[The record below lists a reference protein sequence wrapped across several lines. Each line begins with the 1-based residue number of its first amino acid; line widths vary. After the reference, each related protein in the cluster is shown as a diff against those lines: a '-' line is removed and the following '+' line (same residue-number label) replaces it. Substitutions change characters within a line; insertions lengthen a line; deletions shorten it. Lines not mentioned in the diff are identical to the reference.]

1 MEGGDVSALI
11 ARSSISFEQ
20 DVVHTRRRARLI
32 AEMLGFDRQ
41 EQTRIGTAVSEIARN
56 AQSYGNGGE
65 AEFSVTDESLGQQ
78 FTITVRDGGPGIPN
92 LASILEGSYVS
103 DTGMGLGIVGSRRL
117 LDFFHV
123 DTEVGQGTTVTLGEL
138 LPTTAPSIT
147 PALLQ
152 HITEA
157 LAAYSSDSPLEEI
170 RTQNEELLAVL
181 GLLRQR
187 DEEVS
192 RLNRELTDTNT
203 GVVALYAELEL
214 KTERLERSEQLLRAR
229 NDDLK
234 DFSNTIA
241 HDLKAPLRGICGYA
255 EELEREHIASLTE
268 RALFCLDQ
276 ILTSTRNMDRLI
288 DDLLYFAR
296 VDAAAPDLSDV
307 NLRDLVA
314 SILDDRGPVIAEQRA
329 EVTVDIGF
337 TTLRSWES
345 GLRQVLSNLI
355 DNALKYSRN
364 ASPPR
369 IDIRA
374 EQTDK
379 GWRLIVSDNGIGF
392 DMKYHERIYGLFNRL
407 VRGEEFEGTGVGL
420 AIAKK
425 VLDKVGGSIYA
436 ESQPGRGATFYAEF
450 PTPHPG
456 SDVLSS

>member
-1 MEGGDVSALI
+1 VSTPI

-20 DVVHTRRRARLI
+20 DVVNTRRRARLI
-32 AEMLGFDRQ
+32 AEMLGFDPL

-56 AQSYGNGGE
+56 ALSYGNGGE
-65 AEFSVTDESLGQQ
+65 AEFSITDESLRQV
-78 FTITVRDGGPGIPN
+78 FTITVRDRGPGIPN
-92 LASILEGSYVS
+92 LASILEGNYTS

-117 LDFFHV
+117 LDFFHI
-123 DTEVGQGTTVTLGEL
+123 DTGGGQGTTVTLGEF
-138 LPTTAPSIT
+138 LPPTAPSIT
-147 PALLQ
+147 PAVLRQ
-152 HITEA
+152 ITEA
-157 LAAYSSDSPLEEI
+157 LAAYSTDSPLEEI

-192 RLNRELTDTNT
+192 QLNRELTETNT
-203 GVVALYAELEL
+203 GVVALYAELEV

-241 HDLKAPLRGICGYA
+241 HDLKAPLRGITGYA

-268 RALFCLDQ
+268 RAVFCLDQ
-276 ILTSTRNMDRLI
+276 ILNATRNSDRLI

-296 VDAAAPDLSDV
+296 VDAATPVLSDV
-307 NLRDLVA
+307 NLRGLVA

-337 TTLRSWES
+337 TTLRTWES

-369 IDIRA
+369 IGIRA
-374 EQTDK
+374 EQSED
-379 GWRLIVSDNGIGF
+379 GCRFIVSDNGIGF
-392 DMKYHERIYGLFNRL
+392 DMKYHERIYGLFDRL
-407 VRGEEFEGTGVGL
+407 AGVEEFGGTGLGL
-420 AIAKK
+420 AIVKK
-425 VLDKVGGSIYA
+425 VLDKLGGSIRA
-436 ESQPGRGATFYAEF
+436 ESEPGRGATFYAEV
-450 PTPHPG
+450 PMSHPG
-456 SDVLSS
+456 SEVSSS